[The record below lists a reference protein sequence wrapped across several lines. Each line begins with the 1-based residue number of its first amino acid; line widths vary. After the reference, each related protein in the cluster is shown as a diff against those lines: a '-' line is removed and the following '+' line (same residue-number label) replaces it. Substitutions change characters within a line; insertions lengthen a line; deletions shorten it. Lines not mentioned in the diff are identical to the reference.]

1 MLRTTQNSAYQDII
15 SWTKNGEGFVVKKV
29 KEFSER
35 ILPLHFRHN
44 NYSSFVRQVQTNIM
58 QLNMYD
64 FHKMRQDN
72 Q

>member
-1 MLRTTQNSAYQDII
+1 MMQNSSYQDII

-44 NYSSFVRQVQTNIM
+44 NYSSFVRQVSQVS
-58 QLNMYD
+58 
-64 FHKMRQDN
+64 FS
-72 Q
+72 